1 MVILWGALLT
11 IHAIDDAASFIFCV
25 NYKIFHLQD
34 LSSDSLLLQ
43 TFTNIRRFRKLIP
56 VAVNLFCMLFQESC
70 NDVIKN
76 FSYYIRVLSLQI
88 IFLSPPRV

>member
-11 IHAIDDAASFIFCV
+11 IHAIDDAATFIFCV

-43 TFTNIRRFRKLIP
+43 TFTNIRRFRKL
-56 VAVNLFCMLFQESC
+56 VAAKFILHA
-70 NDVIKN
+70 
-76 FSYYIRVLSLQI
+76 LSGKLQ
-88 IFLSPPRV
+88 